1 MSEDV
6 TLKRRTD
13 VVYLYQ
19 HAARE
24 LDIACAVSA
33 LLSRHHGIHVE
44 IAHWRTGVRQLLGVC
59 QPKVVVLPFC
69 YCKEDYALPLL
80 AWRKA
85 AFLNLAAEQ
94 LLSSATKKSKTPQD
108 NFCRNHVVH
117 QAWNP
122 DFREFLASCNV
133 PNENVFTNGNPT
145 YMLLKEP
152 YSRAAIS
159 RMELSRFYNLR
170 EDLPWL
176 LFPENYGWAF
186 YSDEELHSG
195 PILRG
200 MSREEAFGIRDY
212 SQKSLKVAL
221 EWCVRLA
228 SEKRIELILRPR
240 PATPNRYIEKEI
252 QKQTVHFPKNLHI
265 RREHSV
271 RDWILASD
279 FVMSSYSTTLVE
291 AAVAAKP
298 AAMLSPFPIPPFLL
312 VSWNRLVN
320 QLHSYEMLEEFILN
334 SKEPVGLKA
343 WAESELLS
351 VEDPIQSL
359 CQKILAILKGV
370 GGGQVLKRS
379 DAISGNR
386 FGRNRFLLSLLFEYR
401 RMRWRTRGWGAD
413 LPVTEYAMDSSDLL
427 GKQEIADRKMHWHS
441 VLFEP
446 NATV

>member
-200 MSREEAFGIRDY
+200 MSREEAFGIRD
-212 SQKSLKVAL
+212 
-221 EWCVRLA
+221 
-228 SEKRIELILRPR
+228 
-240 PATPNRYIEKEI
+240 
-252 QKQTVHFPKNLHI
+252 
-265 RREHSV
+265 
-271 RDWILASD
+271 ASD

-320 QLHSYEMLEEFILN
+320 QLHSYEMLEDFILN